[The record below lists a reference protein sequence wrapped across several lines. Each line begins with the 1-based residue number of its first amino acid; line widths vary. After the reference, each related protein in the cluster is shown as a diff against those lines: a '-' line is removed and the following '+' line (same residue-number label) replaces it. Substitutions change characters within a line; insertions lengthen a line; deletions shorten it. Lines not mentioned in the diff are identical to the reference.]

1 MSEMK
6 PEIKDDAYFEKAM
19 AAYWKMR
26 GYSDL
31 EKVRAALE
39 AYAPRIERA
48 IAEAVA
54 VERERI
60 LRTHNISTEDD
71 LFWYFDDREYG
82 HNEASEL
89 LQANEFEIVHIATG
103 RNTGELFGFS
113 ANHEDHFFKTKA
125 EAVAAI
131 EAIRSAAK

>member
-1 MSEMK
+1 MVLGGVFEMSEMK
-6 PEIKDDAYFEKAM
+6 LEIKDDANFEKAM

-39 AYAPRIERA
+39 AYVPNIERT

-54 VERERI
+54 AERERCAKVCEAAAPKCDYSI
-60 LRTHNISTEDD
+60 LGNVGDA
-71 LFWYFDDREYG
+71 L
-82 HNEASEL
+82 
-89 LQANEFEIVHIATG
+89 
-103 RNTGELFGFS
+103 
-113 ANHEDHFFKTKA
+113 NH
-125 EAVAAI
+125 AA